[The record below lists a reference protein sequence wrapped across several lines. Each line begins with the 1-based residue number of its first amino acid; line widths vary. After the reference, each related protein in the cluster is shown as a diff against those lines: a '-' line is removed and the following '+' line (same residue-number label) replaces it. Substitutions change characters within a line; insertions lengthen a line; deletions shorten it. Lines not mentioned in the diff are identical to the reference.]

1 MKTILVTGG
10 AGYIGSHAV
19 RRLLEKGYNV
29 VILDNLSRGNDK
41 SVPKDT
47 PFYSFDISD
56 KKQLTEL
63 LTKHKIDAV
72 MHFAAFAY
80 VGESV
85 DEPSMYYENNMMQS
99 KIFFD
104 TLVQNNVKK
113 LIFSSTCATYG
124 TPETVPITEQ
134 EKQKPINPYGWTKL
148 MIEQVL
154 KDYDTAY
161 DFKHIALRYF
171 NAAGAAYNIGEDHDP
186 ETHLIPIVLQ
196 VALNQREKI
205 KIFGNDYETR
215 DGTCIRDYIHVIDLA
230 DAHILALEYLFENN
244 KSDFFNL
251 GTGLGTS
258 VKEIIEIAREI
269 TQHPIPVEETPRR
282 AGDPATLVAD
292 SEKAKSILKWNPQL
306 TVREVIK
313 SAWEWHFSNPKGFN
327 GSTS

>member
-19 RRLLEKGYNV
+19 RRLLEKGYKVV
-29 VILDNLSRGNDK
+29 VIDNISRGNEK
-41 SVPKDT
+41 SLPENI
-47 PFYSFDISD
+47 PFYQIDISD
-56 KKQLTEL
+56 KKQLTEIL
-63 LTKHKIDAV
+63 NKHKIDAV

-85 DEPSMYYENNMMQS
+85 NEPSMYYENNMIQS

-104 TLVQNNVKK
+104 TLIQYNVNKV
-113 LIFSSTCATYG
+113 IFSSTCATYG
-124 TPETVPITEQ
+124 VPDTIPITEE
-134 EKQKPINPYGWTKL
+134 EKQQPINPYGWTKL

-161 DFKHIALRYF
+161 GMKSIFLRYF
-171 NAAGAAYNIGEDHDP
+171 NAAGAAYGIGEDHDP

-196 VALNQREKI
+196 VALGQREKI
-205 KIFGNDYETR
+205 KIFGTDFETR

-230 DAHILALEYLFENN
+230 DAHILALEYLFKEN
-244 KSDFFNL
+244 KSNYFNL

-258 VKEIIEIAREI
+258 VKEIIEVSREI

-282 AGDPATLVAD
+282 AGDPPSLIAN
-292 SEKAKSILKWNPQL
+292 SHKAK
-306 TVREVIK
+306 TVLGWEPKLSVKDIIN
-313 SAWEWHFSNPKGFN
+313 SAWKWHFSNPEGF
-327 GSTS
+327 

>member
-1 MKTILVTGG
+1 MRTILVTGG

-29 VILDNLSRGNDK
+29 VILDNLSRGNEK
-41 SVPKDT
+41 SLPKDT
-47 PFYSFDISD
+47 PFYSFDIAD

-63 LTKHKIDAV
+63 LSKHNIDAV

-85 DEPSMYYENNMMQS
+85 DEPSMYYENNMIQS

-113 LIFSSTCATYG
+113 VIFSSTCATYG
-124 TPETVPITEQ
+124 TPEIVPITEE

-161 DFKHIALRYF
+161 NLKSIFLRYF
-171 NAAGAAYNIGEDHDP
+171 NAAGAAYGIGEDHEP

-205 KIFGNDYETR
+205 KIFGTDFETR

-230 DAHILALEYLFENN
+230 DAHILALEYLFKEN
-244 KSDFFNL
+244 KSDYFNL

-258 VKEIIEIAREI
+258 VKEIIEVAREI
-269 TQHPIPVEETPRR
+269 TQHPIPTEEVGRR
-282 AGDPATLVAD
+282 AGDPAELIAD
-292 SEKAKSILKWNPQL
+292 SSKAKTILGWDPKL

-313 SAWEWHFSNPKGFN
+313 NAWKWHFSNPKGFN